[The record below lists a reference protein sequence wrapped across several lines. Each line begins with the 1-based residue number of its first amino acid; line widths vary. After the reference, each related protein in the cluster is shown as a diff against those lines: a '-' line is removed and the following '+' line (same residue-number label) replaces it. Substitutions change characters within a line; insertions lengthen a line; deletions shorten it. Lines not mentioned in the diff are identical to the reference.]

1 MKTVQL
7 FIAAISLIY
16 ASFAT
21 SQDSFN
27 YEVKLNPV
35 QVEGLPG
42 LHSYVFGQH
51 DGKWIIIGGRKDG
64 IHARQPFN
72 AFPENFNNSTIYVV
86 DVYSNE
92 LWTSSLDDLAVGIQ
106 EQLQST
112 NLNFFQSAD
121 TLYMI
126 GGYSYAASAQD
137 HITHPKLTTVI
148 VSNVIDA
155 IISEESITTHFQQ
168 IEDAIF
174 ANTGGQMGKIG
185 DQFILVGGQRFDG
198 RYNPMGNPTFTQTY
212 KTGIQRFNISNTP
225 GNLSYSNYSF
235 DEDPIHLRRRDYN
248 LLPQLFPN
256 GEEGYMISAG
266 VFQINADLPFLYPV
280 DITASD
286 YTPRTEFNQYL
297 SHYHSAKLAI
307 YDEESNESHNIF
319 FGGMSQYFYENGA
332 LVQDDQ
338 VPFVK
343 TISRVTRNSDNE
355 LFEFQLP
362 IEMPGLKGAG
372 SEFIPNNAL
381 SYTSS
386 EVLKIND
393 SPGDSILAGHIFGG
407 IQSDTQN
414 PFSNNETNTTSA
426 DPVIYEVWLK
436 RNEELNTIEIDGKN
450 PYAIQIFPNPVK
462 NKLQVEIKGMNM
474 KDAHYY
480 ITSFDG
486 KIVQQGELNTSTGDV
501 LKAQIKLNKRISKQ
515 PLLLTAVV
523 NNKYYLNARFIIE

>member
-1 MKTVQL
+1 MKTTQL
-7 FIAAISLIY
+7 LTAVISLIFTL
-16 ASFAT
+16 FAT
-21 SQDSFN
+21 GQDSFN
-27 YEVKLNPV
+27 YEVKLKPV
-35 QVEGLPG
+35 QLDELPG

-51 DGKWIIIGGRKDG
+51 NGKWIIIGGRKDG

-72 AFPENFNNSTIYVV
+72 AFPENQNNSDIYVV
-86 DVYSNE
+86 DPAQGSVWSTN
-92 LWTSSLDDLAVGIQ
+92 LGGLSIGIQ

-148 VSNVIDA
+148 ISDVIDA
-155 IISEESITTHFQQ
+155 IISDETITPHFQQ

-174 ANTGGQMGKIG
+174 ANTGGQMGKMG
-185 DQFILVGGQRFDG
+185 DQFILAGGQRFDG

-212 KTGIQRFNISNTP
+212 KTGIQRFNISNAP

-248 LLPQLFPN
+248 LLPQVFPN

-343 TISRVTRNSDNE
+343 TISRVTRNSNNE
-355 LFEFQLP
+355 LFEYQLP

-372 SEFIPNNAL
+372 SEFIPNHSL

-386 EVLKIND
+386 EILKIND

-436 RNEELNTIEIDGKN
+436 RNTDLSTIEIDGKT
-450 PYAIQIFPNPVK
+450 PYSLTIFPNPVK
-462 NKLQVEIKGMNM
+462 GKLNLLLEGQNINEIN
-474 KDAHYY
+474 YF
-480 ITSFDG
+480 ITSTEG
-486 KIVQQGELNTSTGDV
+486 KIVQNGSLKSKGKSSLSTW
-501 LKAQIKLNKRISKQ
+501 IKLNETHANQ
-515 PLLLTAVV
+515 QMFLTVII
-523 NNKYYLNARFIIE
+523 NNKFYLRSSFIVE